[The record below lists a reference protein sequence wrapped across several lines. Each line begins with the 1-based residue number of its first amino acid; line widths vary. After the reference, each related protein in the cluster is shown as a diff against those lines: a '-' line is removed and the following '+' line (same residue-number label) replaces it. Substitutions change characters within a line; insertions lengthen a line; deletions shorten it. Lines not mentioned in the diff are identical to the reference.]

1 MALARALGRD
11 PEVLIRDEPTSNM
24 DTDSELMLQK
34 RLQSVIGGRT
44 LVLVTHRLSMLR
56 IVDRLIVMENG
67 QIKLDG
73 PRDVILQN
81 LRERSQKNMNTAG
94 QSARQGEA
102 SHAHE
107 NAASA

>member
-1 MALARALGRD
+1 M
-11 PEVLIRDEPTSNM
+11 
-24 DTDSELMLQK
+24 
-34 RLQSVIGGRT
+34 
-44 LVLVTHRLSMLR
+44 LVTHRLSMLR

-73 PRDVILQN
+73 PRDIILQN
-81 LRERSQKNMNTAG
+81 LRERSQKNMNNTAG

-107 NAASA
+107 NAAST

>member
-1 MALARALGRD
+1 M
-11 PEVLIRDEPTSNM
+11 
-24 DTDSELMLQK
+24 
-34 RLQSVIGGRT
+34 
-44 LVLVTHRLSMLR
+44 LVTHRLSMLR

-73 PRDVILQN
+73 PRDVILQS

-94 QSARQGEA
+94 QSASQGKA
-102 SHAHE
+102 SQMHE